1 MKIRL
6 CAVEADIGAC
16 IAAFLA
22 AGFVAAPAC
31 ALDFPSRKP
40 GLWEIRTQA
49 GEAAGKAAGPGG
61 AHTVQQCIDAATDK
75 ALRDMGQGMGKDMCS
90 KQALSSDG
98 GKLVMDSVCKIGN
111 TVATSHAVI
120 SGDFQTAYRMES
132 KSTYSPPLMG
142 RAEGTSAMEARWLG
156 PCKSDQKPGDMVMPN
171 GMKMNVLD
179 MMKNGPRRP

>member
-1 MKIRL
+1 MTTFARNPR
-6 CAVEADIGAC
+6 
-16 IAAFLA
+16 IAAVATTCLLLA
-22 AGFVAAPAC
+22 GTAGAMDYPT
-31 ALDFPSRKP
+31 RKP

-111 TVATSHAVI
+111 TVATSHAVM
-120 SGDFQTAYRMES
+120 SGDFGTAYRMES
-132 KSTYSPPLMG
+132 KSSYSPPLMG
-142 RAEGTSAMEARWLG
+142 RAEGHSVMEAKWIG
-156 PCKSDQKPGDMVMPN
+156 PCKADQKPGDMVMPN

-179 MMKNGPRRP
+179 MAKNRPKRP

>member
-1 MKIRL
+1 MTFRL
-6 CAVEADIGAC
+6 RF
-16 IAAFLA
+16 IAAA
-22 AGFVAAPAC
+22 ACLLVGPAF
-31 ALDFPSRKP
+31 AIDYPARKP
-40 GLWEIRTQA
+40 GLWEIKT
-49 GEAAGKAAGPGG
+49 GEGG
-61 AHTVQQCIDAATDK
+61 ASTGTAPGQTIQQCIDAATDK
-75 ALRDMGQGMGKDMCS
+75 AMREMGQGMGKDMCS

-156 PCKSDQKPGDMVMPN
+156 PCKVDQKPGDMVMPN